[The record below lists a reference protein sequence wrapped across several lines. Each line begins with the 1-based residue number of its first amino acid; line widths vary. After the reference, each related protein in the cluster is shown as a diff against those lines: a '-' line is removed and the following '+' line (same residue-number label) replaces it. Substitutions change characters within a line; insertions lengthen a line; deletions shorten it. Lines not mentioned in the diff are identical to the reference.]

1 MSRTIKY
8 PDDKARKTLLKI
20 GLDAYFEYQILWML
34 IHNDHCTVDDFR
46 NTSKENKYEGILE
59 GVLRLNLGGLTRLGC
74 IKKGRENKYKIT
86 KEGKKRIKLLE
97 TRHGYVRL
105 Y

>member
-1 MSRTIKY
+1 MTRIIIY
-8 PDDKARKTLLKI
+8 PDEEARKTLLKI

-34 IHNDHCTVDDFR
+34 IHNDYCTREEFR
-46 NTSKENKYEGILE
+46 NPSKENKFDGILD

-74 IKKGRENKYKIT
+74 IKKGRDNKYKIA
-86 KEGKKRIKLLE
+86 KDGKKRIKLLE
-97 TRHGYVRL
+97 TRHGYARL

>member
-1 MSRTIKY
+1 MGGTIIY
-8 PDDKARKTLLKI
+8 PDEEARKTLLKI

-34 IHNDHCTVDDFR
+34 IHNDYCMSEDFR
-46 NTSKENKYEGILE
+46 NPSKENKFDGILE
-59 GVLRLNLGGLTRLGC
+59 GVLRLNLGGLTRLDC
-74 IKKGRENKYKIT
+74 IKKGRDNKYKIT

-97 TRHGYVRL
+97 TRHGYERL